1 MTRIDFYFEA
11 EDKLQVACRLSA
23 KAVRQKLRL
32 LIYAEDAPQAQR
44 IDKLLWTWQATGFLP
59 HCMAR
64 SPLAAQTPVL
74 ITHDPEDMPHDEVLL
89 NLHSTRPPAFSR
101 FQRLVEIVGLEE
113 DDRAAARERYRFY
126 RDRGY
131 AIAKHDLS
139 KAQAE
144 GGAHDRGK

>member
-11 EDKLQVACRLSA
+11 ADKLQVACRLSA
-23 KAVRQKLRL
+23 KAVQQKLRV
-32 LIYAEDAPQAQR
+32 LIYACDEAQAQR

-74 ITHDPEDMPHDEVLL
+74 ITHEPDDTPHDEVLL
-89 NLHSTRPPAFSR
+89 NLHFEWPPAFSR
-101 FQRLVEIVGLEE
+101 FQRLVEIVGRDDE
-113 DDRAAARERYRFY
+113 DREAARARFRFY

-131 AIAKHDLS
+131 EIVKHDLS
-139 KAQAE
+139 KAK
-144 GGAHDRGK
+144 G

>member
-23 KAVRQKLRL
+23 KAAQQKLRV
-32 LIYAEDAPQAQR
+32 LIYAPDEAEARR

-59 HCMAR
+59 HCMTR

-74 ITHDPEDMPHDEVLL
+74 ITHDPEDTPHDEVLL
-89 NLHSTRPPAFSR
+89 NLHSEWPPAFSR
-101 FQRLVEIVGLEE
+101 FRRLVEIVGRDDE
-113 DDRAAARERYRFY
+113 DREAARGRFRFY

-131 AIAKHDLS
+131 EIVNHDLS
-139 KAQAE
+139 KTNA
-144 GGAHDRGK
+144 